1 MRGRR
6 AQILVEVVDRYI
18 RTKRP
23 VSSQEIVQV
32 YRHRLSSATIR
43 NELHALEE
51 EGYLYKPHVSAGRV
65 PTVRGFRFFAEWL
78 LAVAETEPKEAG
90 LPMEPQPASALPPL
104 PELFRRTAL
113 LLSGMTGALGF
124 VVPPSQEEIE
134 TLGVVLRE
142 IRPGLL
148 LAATVSELGVL
159 EARLLPVPFDLGPE
173 ELREAE
179 HWLSRRLRA
188 PRSTWDQSPGLW
200 EGKAAHL
207 AYQLLQEI
215 RATPPVSRIFVEGWP
230 QLLSE
235 LAAHSPEWAL
245 GKIQALLQLLADEV
259 AFVDLLEDLRAG
271 QAGLTA
277 HIGPEQIPE
286 LQDLALVTASYLP
299 GRGILGV
306 AGPLWMDYARAF
318 TAVRYLASRLQSLLR
333 QGGEP

>member
-18 RTKRP
+18 RTKKP

-43 NELHALEE
+43 NELHALEK

-65 PTVRGFRFFAEWL
+65 PTVQGFRFFAHWL
-78 LAVAETEPKEAG
+78 LAMAETGPREAG
-90 LPMEPQPASALPPL
+90 LPMEPQLASVLPPL

-113 LLSGMTGALGF
+113 LLSGMTGGLGF
-124 VVPPSQEEIE
+124 VVPPSQEEVGTI
-134 TLGVVLRE
+134 GVVLRE
-142 IRPGLL
+142 IRPGLV
-148 LAATVSELGVL
+148 LAATVSELGVM
-159 EARLLPVPFDLGPE
+159 EARLLSAPADLEPE

-179 HWLSRRLRA
+179 EWLSTRLQARRSA
-188 PRSTWDQSPGLW
+188 WDQPPSLW
-200 EGKAAHL
+200 ESRASHL
-207 AYQLLQEI
+207 AHQLLQEI
-215 RATPPVSRIFVEGWP
+215 RETPPISRIFVEGWP

-245 GKIQALLQLLADEV
+245 EKIRALLQLLGDEV
-259 AFVDLLEDLRAG
+259 AFLDLLEDLRAG

-277 HIGPEQIPE
+277 HVGLDQIPE
-286 LQDLALVTASYLP
+286 LQDLSLITAPYFS

-333 QGGEP
+333 QGGEA